1 MQICLVRHG
10 IDDFDRMEASVG
22 LRQSNN
28 AATFIQEYRNLTVA
42 PRDIPIHCSPQNR
55 ALMTARAIRASAHIS
70 TGDIHIQPWLDEH
83 HRAEHIPTLRAELDT
98 LEKSGAQ
105 TVILVTH
112 EPIIYYLTKFIFGI
126 EMGLE
131 RGGVIIWNGPRGRM
145 HTYHATPHR
154 R

>member
-10 IDDFDRMEASVG
+10 IDDFDRMDASAG

-42 PRDIPIHCSPQNR
+42 PRDIPIYHSPKPR
-55 ALMTARAIRASAHIS
+55 TYATAQAIGAYIRIPAGNANV
-70 TGDIHIQPWLDEH
+70 QLWLDEH
-83 HRAEHIPTLRAELDT
+83 HRAENVPVMQAEIGAM
-98 LEKSGAQ
+98 EKSGVQ
-105 TVILVTH
+105 TIILVTH
-112 EPIIYYLTKFIFGI
+112 DPIIYYLTKFIFGI

-145 HTYHATPHR
+145 HTYHATPHQR
-154 R
+154 